1 MSYATSDKRIA
12 ALKDERKRLI
22 SAKQDLERR
31 IDELCAE
38 VEAEKQRNAN
48 LRELATHALRHIV
61 EFECEADD
69 REQFQGKP
77 CEWCVYHGSSDCPR
91 IIAVMYG
98 ELGIEMPS

>member
-38 VEAEKQRNAN
+38 AERLKVENTK
-48 LRELATHALRHIV
+48 LREYGKLMHNHIKVCCDACGECGFCDIDALTR
-61 EFECEADD
+61 
-69 REQFQGKP
+69 
-77 CEWCVYHGSSDCPR
+77 
-91 IIAVMYG
+91 